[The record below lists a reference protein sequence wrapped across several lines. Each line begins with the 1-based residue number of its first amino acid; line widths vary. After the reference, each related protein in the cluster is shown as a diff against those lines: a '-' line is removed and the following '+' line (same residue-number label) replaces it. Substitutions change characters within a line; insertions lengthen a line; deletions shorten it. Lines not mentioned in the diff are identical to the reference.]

1 VVEKVTIDVSQA
13 HFWDLTS
20 VAALDKVII
29 RFRREGC
36 DVEVVGMNQASSTV
50 VDKFGVHN
58 NPEEVA
64 KLLGGH

>member
-1 VVEKVTIDVSQA
+1 
-13 HFWDLTS
+13 